1 MEYKKMLQYQSLIAV
16 LLILFLF
23 YVPTPTY
30 ITAFLLWII
39 MLIVFNQ
46 ISNNIVFSFFVATS
60 FLAIFSIFIAVGNK
74 GNYQPVTGFRD
85 LFVEQFEGEGEKKNE
100 EPQELLVDNPK
111 KTEEVD
117 VDIMF
122 KEDAK
127 VEKPPKISMM
137 DEAKKDE
144 EDVFG
149 KLNADDFEESDD
161 DTEADED
168 DLEVGKST
176 VSGKQAYKAQK
187 QLYDLTVATKKLSDH
202 MEKMSGPL
210 KKGQKIIESLE
221 KFGLNKFV

>member
-1 MEYKKMLQYQSLIAV
+1 MLQYQSLIAV

-23 YVPTPTY
+23 YVPTPTF

-39 MLIVFNQ
+39 ILIVFNQ
-46 ISNNIVFSFFVATS
+46 ISNNVVFSFFVATS
-60 FLAIFSIFIAVGNK
+60 FLAIFIIFIAMGKK
-74 GNYQPVTGFRD
+74 GHYIPVTGFRD
-85 LFVEQFEGEGEKKNE
+85 LFVEQFEGEGDGEKKKN
-100 EPQELLVDNPK
+100 PELLVDNPTK
-111 KTEEVD
+111 NEEVD

-122 KEDAK
+122 KEGAEDQK

-168 DLEVGKST
+168 ELEVGKST
-176 VSGKQAYKAQK
+176 VSSKQAYKAQK
-187 QLYDLTVATKKLSDH
+187 QLYDLTVATKKLGDH
-202 MEKMSGPL
+202 MEKLSGPL